1 MPRQLYRVYLYV
13 VSIALLIFGAIA
25 LAMLLDTMLA
35 YTPLRGSFRA
45 APGQNEL
52 VQRVIFAVVAWL
64 IVAVLGGLHY
74 RLIRQDIVS
83 HPPAAGGGVRSFF
96 LNIPEAVAVLIGVF
110 AVSGGFSTLAARDPF
125 GTPDAAT
132 PFAVGIA
139 ALLVAV
145 LLESERR
152 RSVPAAG
159 APMVFQRLHVFGVPF
174 VVLFAAAVTAWGT
187 AMRATVAA
195 LLMQANVYNPL
206 DPDACAIS
214 PFGPGKEIVG
224 PCALPNVGFLWLAVL
239 VMVAAVA
246 VYVLLARDDARSII
260 RTVAHL
266 ASLALGL
273 VLVVIGLNQGVELLL
288 RGTFGV
294 PVGWGDV
301 AHPWNA
307 SYDFISPLTLGA
319 LVTTVYALWLR
330 AERAL
335 SPLGTDG
342 TLRTMEALA
351 AVVFAVPFWWGL
363 GRLLYAGFDWLG
375 LGGALAPFPA
385 DWAAALATLIAG
397 LAYVP
402 LSVLLLRRGAE
413 AGAPRRGYILALLA
427 GGVVTG
433 AAGLAVTLYTLA
445 TAALGVPLDNWQQA
459 ARAGT
464 AALLVGLAI
473 TGIYG
478 WIALRE
484 HTIEPLFAR
493 RAAAPFAVTPQ
504 AEAGGQALLPGTIE
518 QVLDA
523 FAAHKLTRDEAA
535 ERIRELTHAEPIQT
549 ETEPTHADPAPAGV

>member
-13 VSIALLIFGAIA
+13 VSIALLIFGAVA
-25 LAMLLDTMLA
+25 LGMLLDTLLA

-45 APGQNEL
+45 VPGQNEL
-52 VQRVIFAVVAWL
+52 VQRLIFAVVAWL
-64 IVAVLGGLHY
+64 IVAILGGLHY
-74 RLIRQDIVS
+74 RLIRQDIAS
-83 HPPAAGGGVRSFF
+83 HPPASSGGVRSFF
-96 LNIPEAVAVLIGVF
+96 LNIPEGVAVLIGVF
-110 AVSGGFSTLAARDPF
+110 AASSGFSMLASSDPF
-125 GTPDAAT
+125 GTPDASA
-132 PFAVGIA
+132 PFAGGIA
-139 ALLVAV
+139 ALLVAAV
-145 LLESERR
+145 LELERR

-174 VVLFAAAVTAWGT
+174 VVLFAAAITAWET

-195 LLMQANVYNPL
+195 LLMQANVYSPL
-206 DPDACAIS
+206 DPDACVIG
-214 PFGPGKEIVG
+214 PFGPGNEITG
-224 PCALPNVGFLWLAVL
+224 PCTLPNVGFLWLAVL
-239 VMVAAVA
+239 VMAAAIA
-246 VYVLLARDDARSII
+246 VYVLLARSDARSMI

-273 VLVVIGLNQGVELLL
+273 VLLVIGLDRGVELLL
-288 RGTFGV
+288 RAAFGV
-294 PVGWGDV
+294 PVGWADV

-307 SYDFISPLTLGA
+307 QFDFVSPLTLGA
-319 LVTTVYALWLR
+319 LVTTAYALWLR

-335 SPLGTDG
+335 LPLGADG
-342 TLRTMEALA
+342 TLRTMEALS

-363 GRLLYAGFDWLG
+363 GRLLNAGFEWLG

-397 LAYVP
+397 LAYIP
-402 LSVLLLRRGAE
+402 LSIQLLRRGAE

-464 AALLVGLAI
+464 AALVVGVLI

-493 RAAAPFAVTPQ
+493 RAAAPSVAA
-504 AEAGGQALLPGTIE
+504 AEAEGEALVAMPGTIE

-523 FAAHKLTRDEAA
+523 FAARKLTRDEAA
-535 ERIRELTHAEPIQT
+535 ERIRELTQAGPAHAEPT
-549 ETEPTHADPAPAGV
+549 PAGV